1 MRVQSLRFDK
11 LRTLLNRGIAG
22 TYRAHFPA
30 TAVLLDEPLKLGYT
44 VDYMDALASIKTCR
58 LKDPYILTSEVT
70 HGHDKA
76 TGAGRKLFDPC
87 SSITL
92 SI

>member
-11 LRTLLNRGIAG
+11 LRTLVNRGVAG

-30 TAVLLDEPLKLGYT
+30 TAVLLDEPLELGYT